1 MSETIDETLAKWE
14 QKTGQKLP
22 SFTVCGCKGIVVTTE
37 DGKKHFEIEC
47 KSKEDREQV
56 AAIFEEEAVLRINP
70 KVILE
75 DTPPIESPP
84 VAAAP
89 VTES

>member
-1 MSETIDETLAKWE
+1 VSETIDETLAKWE

-22 SFTVCGCKGIVVTTE
+22 RFTVCGCKGIVVTTE

-47 KSKEDREQV
+47 KSKKDRDEV
-56 AAIFEEEAVLRINP
+56 ASVFEEEAILRINP

-75 DTPPIESPP
+75 DSPVPEPP
-84 VAAAP
+84 VEP
-89 VTES
+89 PKES